1 MKKAILAIASVLVV
15 SSAFA
20 QGTIKLENNNTIKP
34 DGTGTYKIPIF
45 ADLNRNGVQD
55 NGEVGIGTYAAA
67 QGTTATLGLFT
78 VGSTTPFATALF
90 RPDANGAFLGTPSTQ
105 TVQVP
110 GAAPGTNPTLT
121 AKAWLGASFDTS
133 PIQGSWTFTTAR
145 PLGGD
150 PGGGATPILPS
161 GLAGLGDP
169 VNSTA
174 LPAPLVPEPSTIALG
189 VLGVGALF
197 LRRRK

>member
-1 MKKAILAIASVLVV
+1 MKKAIVAIASALVV

-34 DGTGTYKIPIF
+34 DGSGTYKIPF
-45 ADLNRNGVQD
+45 YADVNANGVYD
-55 NGEVGIGTYAAA
+55 AGTDIGIGTYAA
-67 QGTTATLGLFT
+67 QNSTTASMGLFT
-78 VGSTTPFATALF
+78 QGSTTPFATALF
-90 RPDANGAFLGTPSTQ
+90 RSDANGAFLGTPSTQ

-110 GAAPGTNPTLT
+110 GAAPGTTPTLV
-121 AKAWLGASFDTS
+121 AGVWLGSDFNAAT
-133 PIQGSWTFTTAR
+133 IKGTWTFTTAR

-169 VNSTA
+169 VNSTG
-174 LPAPLVPEPSTIALG
+174 LLVSVPEPSTIALG
-189 VLGVGALF
+189 VLGVGALL